1 MFNSSLIP
9 NLENY
14 AKKDVKNCWSGR
26 DPQGRLVNYF
36 EHIQKHIE
44 KDHPESDAKYRINLK
59 CKVVHTIEKPMIILK
74 NKNEKH
80 PDGLNYIAMFK
91 DSDDTVKH
99 PIKLLHITI
108 DTYIENEYKVIT
120 FSPRRSVT
128 FKKDEIVYAAYKE
141 ILTTMKYIKS
151 DCKITLKPNEDAS
164 IGIKS
169 LDCNKVLK
177 LSESSI

>member
-1 MFNSSLIP
+1 MAIRAKSFLLVFLPLVVNEAKVYVEETDISLAL
-9 NLENY
+9 N
-14 AKKDVKNCWSGR
+14 VR
-26 DPQGRLVNYF
+26 
-36 EHIQKHIE
+36 
-44 KDHPESDAKYRINLK
+44 
-59 CKVVHTIEKPMIILK
+59 MIT
-74 NKNEKH
+74 N
-80 PDGLNYIAMFK
+80 
-91 DSDDTVKH
+91 
-99 PIKLLHITI
+99 ITI